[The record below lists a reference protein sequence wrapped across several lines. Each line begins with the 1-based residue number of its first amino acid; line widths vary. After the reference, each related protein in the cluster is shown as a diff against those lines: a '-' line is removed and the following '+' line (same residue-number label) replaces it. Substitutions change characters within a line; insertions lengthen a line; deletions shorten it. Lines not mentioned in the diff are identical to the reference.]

1 MASSDARPVPIKNTA
16 YRHYFCFRKND
27 GTLITTWAGMDSEVS
42 KDGGNFADCTNE
54 ATEIQT
60 SGCGYI
66 DLTSTE
72 MNADSV
78 VLKAT
83 VTNTDALPYVCTLF
97 PNEGGDID
105 VDVTYV
111 GGSSASGAGTID
123 ANVVQISGDSTA
135 ADNLEATFDGTGYN
149 EPYYRGVVSAGTST
163 TVFASTTTAI
173 AAAADDVW
181 NTWTIRFTSGANLGH
196 KSAVT
201 DWATGANE
209 FTLTTAAPATPSAS
223 DTFILFKA

>member
-1 MASSDARPVPIKNTA
+1 MASTDARPVPIKNTA

-42 KDGGNFADCTNE
+42 KDAGNFADCTNE

-111 GGSSASGAGTID
+111 GGSAASGAGTID
-123 ANVVQISGDSTA
+123 ANVVSISGDSTA
-135 ADNLEATFDGTGYN
+135 ADNLELAYENGLPFKVITATN
-149 EPYYRGVVSAGTST
+149 N
-163 TVFASTTTAI
+163 ASTTTVECDSAGLLTDDDDYLNSTLVGLDGNNALRQFRI
-173 AAAADDVW
+173 TDFSEAAGTAA
-181 NTWTIRFTSGANLGH
+181 FTVALTN
-196 KSAVT
+196 AV
-201 DWATGANE
+201 ATGNK
-209 FTLTTAAPATPSAS
+209 FMIIGRQTA
-223 DTFILFKA
+223 

>member
-111 GGSSASGAGTID
+111 GGSAASGAGTID

-135 ADNLEATFDGTGYN
+135 ADNLELAYENGSPQINFLTTSGSETAIEFTTGSLSTRADEFKSRFLIHVATQEMRTVTASSDT
-149 EPYYRGVVSAGTST
+149 AGTT
-163 TVFASTTTAI
+163 TLTVGVA
-173 AAAADDVW
+173 
-181 NTWTIRFTSGANLGH
+181 FT
-196 KSAVT
+196 AVT
-201 DWATGANE
+201 IGDA
-209 FTLTTAAPATPSAS
+209 
-223 DTFILFKA
+223 FILVGSSVATRA